1 MLAAGSAA
9 CRILTG
15 ILHVLAGNQ
24 QTVFKDGLVVG
35 KVLCAATFYETSE
48 ERHVDEASGRNTDAY
63 IHTDKHTH
71 HTLYVLDRMEVQHTQ
86 QKRWECRSRVQLG
99 GVNLYWPEYIH

>member
-1 MLAAGSAA
+1 M
-9 CRILTG
+9 
-15 ILHVLAGNQ
+15 LAGNQ

-48 ERHVDEASGRNTDAY
+48 ERHADEASGRNTDAY

-71 HTLYVLDRMEVQHTQ
+71 TYF
-86 QKRWECRSRVQLG
+86 
-99 GVNLYWPEYIH
+99 